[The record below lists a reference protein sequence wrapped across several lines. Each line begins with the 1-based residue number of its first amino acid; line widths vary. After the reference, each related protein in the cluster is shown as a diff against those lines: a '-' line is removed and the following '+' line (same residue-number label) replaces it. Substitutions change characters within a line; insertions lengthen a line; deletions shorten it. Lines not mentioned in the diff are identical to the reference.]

1 MAESSPW
8 RIHRDA
14 HGHHIVDARGEK
26 LCTVNPRLEPH
37 RQLAIAA
44 FLVAAR
50 NGLLE
55 FFEDEPELAE
65 AVRCIAQLDGVDPP

>member
-1 MAESSPW
+1 MAESPW
-8 RIHRDA
+8 RFHRDA
-14 HGHHIVDARGEK
+14 LGCYHVLDARGEK
-26 LCTVNPRLEPH
+26 LCTVNPRLEPY
-37 RQLAIAA
+37 RQLAIAK

-65 AVRCIAQLDGVDPP
+65 AVRCIAQMDSPP